1 MTHRPQLD
9 VGGTPESPLPTGGG
23 PEVQEVILAEEQA
36 HGLHPPDGCN
46 QSVELEETR
55 AHAWDQRRIQLGRY

>member
-1 MTHRPQLD
+1 
-9 VGGTPESPLPTGGG
+9 
-23 PEVQEVILAEEQA
+23 VQEVILAEEQA

-46 QSVELEETR
+46 QSVELEETH